1 MPSRELRPR
10 LLLAAAAAFHIA
22 PLQATAAQA
31 LSVAAAANLG
41 FALKA
46 LDEEYSKEQPDV
58 TVTASTAASGDLVAQ
73 IEHGAP
79 YDVFL
84 SADVH
89 FAQVLAKSGA
99 ADPKSMTFFAIGRLV
114 LWTTKPGLAV
124 DDVAA
129 TVRDPRVMR
138 LAIAN
143 TETAPYGRAAHQ
155 AMEKLGAWADAQP
168 KLVVGESISQ
178 ATQFVETG
186 NADAG
191 FVALSVVLSPKLRGK
206 GTWSEVSPSL
216 YDPLE
221 QGAVITLHGA
231 QNPAAQS
238 FLAFLHGDAA
248 RKILQD
254 FGYRIPR
261 P

>member
-1 MPSRELRPR
+1 MKIRIYPLV
-10 LLLAAAAAFHIA
+10 AAAAALAAA
-22 PLQATAAQA
+22 PASARASQP
-31 LSVAAAANLG
+31 LSVAAAANLS

-46 LDEEYSKEQPDV
+46 LDEEFAKERPDI
-58 TVTASTAASGDLVAQ
+58 TVTAATAASGDIVAQ

-84 SADVH
+84 SADLH
-89 FAQVLAKSGA
+89 FAQVLTKSGA
-99 ADPKSMTFFAIGRLV
+99 ADPKSLTVFAIGRLV
-114 LWTTKPGLAV
+114 LWTTKLGVSV

-129 TVRDPRVMR
+129 TVRDPKVLK

-143 TETAPYGRAAHQ
+143 ADTAPYGRAARQ
-155 AMEKLGAWADAQP
+155 ALQKLGAWADAQP

-191 FVALSVVLSPKLRGK
+191 FTALSVVLSPKLKGK
-206 GTWSEVSPSL
+206 GRWTEVPESL

-221 QGAVITLHGA
+221 QGAVITVHGA
-231 QNPAAQS
+231 QNSAAQQ
-238 FLAFLHGDAA
+238 FVAFLRGPDA
-248 RKILQD
+248 RRILED
-254 FGYRIPR
+254 FGYRIPS